1 MATPPDFTSGQ
12 VLTAAQMN
20 AVGMWLVKSDSV
32 SGANPTITDA
42 FSSDFVA
49 YKIVFSELI
58 CSNDTNFY
66 LRMGTTAG
74 SAYYW
79 AGINREWIST
89 SIGGGQ
95 GNGVAQW
102 ATGIIGNGSRKTAGS
117 VELQMPQL
125 AQPTTFSCSGGDTRT
140 NGAGAYSY
148 SGFLN
153 NTTQYTSFSLL
164 LDGANTITS
173 CNIRV
178 YGYNY

>member
-1 MATPPDFTSGQ
+1 MATPPDFTTGQ

-20 AVGMWLVKSDSV
+20 AIGMWLVKSDSV
-32 SGANPTITDA
+32 TGANPTITGA

-49 YKIVFSELI
+49 YKIIFTELS
-58 CSNDTNFY
+58 CSTTTNFY

-79 AGINREWIST
+79 AGSNREWASAT
-89 SIGGGQ
+89 VGGGQ
-95 GNGVAQW
+95 GNGVSQW
-102 ATGIIGNGSRKTAGS
+102 ATGMVGDTTKSNGF
-117 VELQMPQL
+117 VELQAPQL

-140 NGAGAYSY
+140 NGAGAVAY
-148 SGFLN
+148 SGYLN

-164 LDGANTITS
+164 CDGAATITS